1 MIFLDVL
8 YVAIATVGVMAL
20 LQVLMYVGIKIMYP
34 PEPKVIYREVPAQV
48 QQAAPVQQ
56 HYAPQPEP
64 LFPIGPPPTAIQS
77 PQIPPVFTQASQE
90 IQLPEYEPRLPAAS
104 TSVRLDAGLPDG
116 LQETRP
122 PGT

>member
-20 LQVLMYVGIKIMYP
+20 LQVLMYVAVKIMYP
-34 PEPKVIYREVPAQV
+34 PEPKVIYREV
-48 QQAAPVQQ
+48 AAPVRQ
-56 HYAPQPEP
+56 HHAPEPEP

-77 PQIPPVFTQASQE
+77 PQIPPVFTQPSQE
-90 IQLPEYEPRLPAAS
+90 VQLPEYEPRLPAAS

>member
-8 YVAIATVGVMAL
+8 YVALATVGVMAL
-20 LQVLMYVGIKIMYP
+20 LQVLMFVAIRVMYP
-34 PEPKVIYREVPAQV
+34 PEPKVIYREMPAPV
-48 QQAAPVQQ
+48 QQAAPTQNF
-56 HYAPQPEP
+56 APQPEL
-64 LFPIGPPPTAIQS
+64 LFPIGPPPTAIQP
-77 PQIPPVFTQASQE
+77 PQIPPTFTQPSQE
-90 IQLPEYEPRLPAAS
+90 VQLPEYEPRLPAAS

>member
-20 LQVLMYVGIKIMYP
+20 LQVLMFVAIKIMYP
-34 PEPKVIYREVPAQV
+34 PEPKVIYREVQAPV
-48 QQAAPVQQ
+48 QQAAPVQST
-56 HYAPQPEP
+56 APQPEL
-64 LFPIGPPPTAIQS
+64 LFPIGPPPTAIQP
-77 PQIPPVFTQASQE
+77 PQIPPTFTQASQE
-90 IQLPEYEPRLPAAS
+90 IQLPEYEPRLQSAT

>member
-48 QQAAPVQQ
+48 QHAPVVQQ

-64 LFPIGPPPTAIQS
+64 LFPIGPPPTAIQP
-77 PQIPPVFTQASQE
+77 PQIPPVFTQPSQE
-90 IQLPEYEPRLPAAS
+90 VQLPEYEPRLQSAS
-104 TSVRLDAGLPDG
+104 TSVRLDAGIPDG